1 MEAGE
6 AVPAGRRPL
15 MARARQGAV
24 GEEQRE
30 VKAAVS
36 AAACGLLVTF
46 TFLYIVFFFLCP
58 PFFSP
63 LHPSPSG
70 SLFLVRRVWS
80 TCPVRSGC
88 ASWGCLAWRKE
99 AQGGTLLF
107 STAAWKELV
116 AGWGTVPSPR
126 QPETGE
132 RTWPRAA
139 PGEVQV
145 GQQEGF
151 VLRRGD

>member
-46 TFLYIVFFFLCP
+46 TFLYIVYFFCVP
-58 PFFSP
+58 
-63 LHPSPSG
+63 HPSPLSTPPPQALS
-70 SLFLVRRVWS
+70 SL
-80 TCPVRSGC
+80 
-88 ASWGCLAWRKE
+88 
-99 AQGGTLLF
+99 
-107 STAAWKELV
+107 
-116 AGWGTVPSPR
+116 
-126 QPETGE
+126 
-132 RTWPRAA
+132 
-139 PGEVQV
+139 
-145 GQQEGF
+145 
-151 VLRRGD
+151 